1 MLMEEGKFLTKYVSQ
16 IEADPVG
23 DYAKCRKVRRQ
34 WRGET
39 SLQVLSDLGLS
50 DVSVDDCSAVRHIC
64 ETVSRRAAFMAAASL
79 THHTPQRLAI
89 RGDHPIGHDRD
100 LFRCYVHLPTT
111 RRDCPSEE
119 DGLP

>member
-34 WRGET
+34 WTGET

-64 ETVSRRAAFMAAASL
+64 ETVSRRAAFMAAAGLTCL
-79 THHTPQRLAI
+79 THHTGQRLAI
-89 RGDHPIGHDRD
+89 RGDHPIGH
-100 LFRCYVHLPTT
+100 
-111 RRDCPSEE
+111 
-119 DGLP
+119 